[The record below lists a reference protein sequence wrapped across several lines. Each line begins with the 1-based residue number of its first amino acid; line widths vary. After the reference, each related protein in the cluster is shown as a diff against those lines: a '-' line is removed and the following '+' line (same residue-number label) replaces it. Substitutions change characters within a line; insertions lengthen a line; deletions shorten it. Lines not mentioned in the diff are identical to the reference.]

1 MRRAS
6 VLAAFGFAIEQ
17 AVSMPIYLAAF
28 TKLPELLSKSA
39 NLGHPLLFAWTPGA
53 FGTLSVSWP
62 FAVTISTLGVPGPNS
77 APAVALLGLG
87 LDISVLDLGADILPG
102 NGITQI
108 ACQLGIGIDPDAA
121 LANIKLRCRQ
131 PALIRE
137 TWQFRHL
144 PWGSVS

>member
-6 VLAAFGFAIEQ
+6 VLATFGFAIEQ

-39 NLGHPLLFAWTPGA
+39 NLGHPLLFARTPGA
-53 FGTLSVSWP
+53 FGTLSVSRP

-102 NGITQI
+102 NGIT
-108 ACQLGIGIDPDAA
+108 
-121 LANIKLRCRQ
+121 
-131 PALIRE
+131 
-137 TWQFRHL
+137 
-144 PWGSVS
+144 